1 MLTPSIPLASIHP
14 PPIEENK
21 EGVVEDVEEPQGDLN
36 SKTVT
41 ELRAIAKEKGIV
53 GYSSMNKQ
61 ELIEKLTK

>member
-1 MLTPSIPLASIHP
+1 M
-14 PPIEENK
+14 
-21 EGVVEDVEEPQGDLN
+21 EDVEEPQGDLN
-36 SKTVT
+36 SKTVA